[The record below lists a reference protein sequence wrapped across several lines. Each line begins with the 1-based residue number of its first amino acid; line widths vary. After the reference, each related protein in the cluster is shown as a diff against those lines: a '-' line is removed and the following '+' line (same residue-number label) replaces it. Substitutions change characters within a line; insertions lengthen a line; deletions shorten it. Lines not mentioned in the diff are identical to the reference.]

1 MSHRPA
7 WQFVAIF
14 QLHANQSYVTIKEK
28 KNSNPYSIW
37 HELFKIIVITEKK
50 EGKKR
55 YKKNIENL
63 KFCKYFLSF
72 FLLFFFIFRETIP
85 RSKARSSVY
94 RVISGREIGQR
105 RCGRSWL
112 PYKSDCGQGASQLLV
127 LNHFNRCC
135 ARDGF
140 KDRVILPLVP
150 FRTEW
155 LHFLHLLLRTILIT

>member
-1 MSHRPA
+1 MSTFIVFLSAGVTSACLAICCNFPA
-7 WQFVAIF
+7 SCEPKLRNYKRKKKKFQSIF
-14 QLHANQSYVTIKEK
+14 HLTRYLK
-28 KNSNPYSIW
+28 
-37 HELFKIIVITEKK
+37 LFKIIVITEKK

-55 YKKNIENL
+55 YKKNIENS

-72 FLLFFFIFRETIP
+72 FLLFFFIFHETIP

-135 ARDGF
+135 TRDGF

-150 FRTEW
+150 FRTE
-155 LHFLHLLLRTILIT
+155 